1 MTALRQHRLQLFVH
15 ALPVQSL
22 YQLGHRS
29 CEDFA
34 DAKEGGDG
42 DGASGLHLLPV
53 AGGEAEAQHILLRIA
68 ALLAKLTNPCS
79 ESGKELSL
87 IRHVLRSM
95 VVRANTP
102 RAD

>member
-1 MTALRQHRLQLFVH
+1 VVKCCSTKGSWRRFEAATSTTTAVDSGAVMTALRQHRLQLFVH

-53 AGGEAEAQHILLRIA
+53 AGGER
-68 ALLAKLTNPCS
+68 KNCS
-79 ESGKELSL
+79 
-87 IRHVLRSM
+87 
-95 VVRANTP
+95 
-102 RAD
+102 